1 MYRNPANAVSSVG
14 LAGGLLLA
22 ICGCAT
28 VKQSDTA
35 RTGVEQLL
43 ISSAVDR
50 ALDQVDLSPLRGS
63 KVFVDPQYLDC
74 VDKSY
79 VFISLNQR
87 LLATGATLAAK
98 AEESDVVLQVG
109 SGGVGTD
116 RHDLFVGITEIP
128 LPPPSPIAIPQ
139 FSLFD
144 RSRANGT
151 AKLCVIAFNAK
162 TRAPIINS
170 GVLLARSDYKMWKLL
185 GAGSYETGS
194 IQQDLAT
201 ADRVSDSKAIASRSA
216 APSPP
221 AFSR

>member
-1 MYRNPANAVSSVG
+1 VYRNPANTVSRAW
-14 LAGGLLLA
+14 LAGCLLLA
-22 ICGCAT
+22 ASGCAT
-28 VKQSDTA
+28 IKQSDTA

-50 ALDQVDLSPLRGS
+50 ALDQIDLSPLRGS

-74 VDKSY
+74 VDKNY

-87 LLATGATLAAK
+87 LLAIGATLAAK
-98 AEESDVVLQVG
+98 AEEGDIVLQVG

-170 GVLLARSDYKMWKLL
+170 GVVLARSDYKTWKLF

-194 IQQDLAT
+194 VPQDLAAANRTYDAKLT
-201 ADRVSDSKAIASRSA
+201 ASQSA
-216 APSPP
+216 APLPP
-221 AFSR
+221 AISR